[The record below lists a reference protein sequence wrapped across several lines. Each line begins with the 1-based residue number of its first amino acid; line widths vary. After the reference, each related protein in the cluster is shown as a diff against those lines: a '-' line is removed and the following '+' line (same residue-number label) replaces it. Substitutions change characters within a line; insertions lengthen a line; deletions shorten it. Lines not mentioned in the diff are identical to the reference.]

1 MKNEANALCDAA
13 EAFQSA
19 CNDLHKA
26 QQDIDSG
33 AGGTPSLE
41 EVEQI
46 YSERFRSL
54 VREIYYMRK
63 AMKT

>member
-1 MKNEANALCDAA
+1 MKDEAAALCDAA

-19 CNDLHKA
+19 CNELHKA
-26 QQDIDSG
+26 QHDIETG
-33 AGGTPSLE
+33 AGGAPFLD

-46 YSERFRSL
+46 YSERFRTL

-63 AMKT
+63 ALKK

>member
-1 MKNEANALCDAA
+1 MKNEATALCDAA

-26 QQDIDSG
+26 QHDIETG
-33 AGGTPSLE
+33 EGGTPLLN
-41 EVEQI
+41 EVEQL
-46 YSERFRSL
+46 YSERFRTL

-63 AMKT
+63 ALKK